1 MLKFLFDKIVSFL
14 ILLLILPILISICL
28 ITILV
33 DGFPIIYSA
42 ERVGFKGKIFKIYK
56 FRSMK
61 NDSDEILGKWGRFI
75 RKTNLDEL
83 LQFFNVLKGDMSI
96 IGPRP
101 HDKLED
107 VYFSQNIDKY
117 DLRKSIKPGIT
128 GLWQV
133 SGRNNLSYQKRVFLD
148 SLYSENLNFL
158 LDLRIIIR
166 TLGVIVFPN
175 DRGAY

>member
-1 MLKFLFDKIVSFL
+1 M
-14 ILLLILPILISICL
+14 LILPILISISL

-42 ERVGFKGKIFKIYK
+42 ERVGFEGKIFKIYK

-61 NDSDEILGKWGRFI
+61 NGSDEILGKWGIFI

-83 LQFFNVLKGDMSI
+83 LQFLNVLKGDMSI

-107 VYFSQNIDKY
+107 VYFSQNIKKY

-128 GLWQV
+128 GLSAV
-133 SGRNNLSYQKRVFLD
+133 NGNRGGTDLKIIEKRVDFDLEYIEKQNFIFDLGIFLK
-148 SLYSENLNFL
+148 
-158 LDLRIIIR
+158 
-166 TLGVIVFPN
+166 TIVLIFKPN
-175 DRGAY
+175 N

>member
-128 GLWQV
+128 GLSAV
-133 SGRNNLSYQKRVFLD
+133 NGNRGGTDLKIIEKRVDFDLE
-148 SLYSENLNFL
+148 YIEKQNFIF
-158 LDLRIIIR
+158 DL
-166 TLGVIVFPN
+166 VIFFKTIVLIFKPN
-175 DRGAY
+175 N